1 MFDPAHIHFLS
12 TSDVIAIHA
21 DTIAH
26 EGGAIG
32 LRGPGGLDAAVAM
45 PRQSFFGQLIHP
57 DLASMAAAYHFHI
70 AKNHPFIDGN
80 KRASVSGALVFL
92 AANGHGCSA
101 SNKELHDITI
111 ALASSKLDKAALTRW
126 WAERIVRCDA

>member
-1 MFDPAHIHFLS
+1 MVDPTSIHFLS

-26 EGGAIG
+26 EGGALG
-32 LRGPGGLDAAVAM
+32 LRDPGGLEAAVAM

-57 DLASMAAAYHFHI
+57 DLPTMAAAYHFHI
-70 AKNHPFIDGN
+70 AKNHPSIDGN
-80 KRASVSGALVFL
+80 KRASVSAALVFL

-101 SNKELHDITI
+101 SNEELHDITI
-111 ALASSKLDKAALTRW
+111 ALASGHLNKAALTQW
-126 WAERIVRCDA
+126 WAGRIVLLGP